1 MQVITCIGLEGTYL
15 KLSTKDKIIE
25 AAIELV
31 NEKGYK
37 GATTREIA
45 NKAGVNEVT
54 IFRHFGNK
62 KGIIEAIIQKYA
74 FVDSLEN
81 TFAEKVV
88 EDLEKDLKMLV
99 REYQF
104 LMEEKKTIIL
114 LALRESDKFA
124 ELDTLLK
131 QVPQKYV
138 EIITE
143 YFERM
148 IAKGKMKKVDP
159 FISATNFVFINFGYF
174 LSKTRVHPLMEE
186 LSIDDFINYNI
197 GTFIQSLQ

>member
-1 MQVITCIGLEGTYL
+1 MGGTHL

-45 NKAGVNEVT
+45 DRAGVNEVT
-54 IFRHFGNK
+54 LFRHFGNK
-62 KGIIEAIIQKYA
+62 KGIVEAIIQKYA

-99 REYQF
+99 REYQG
-104 LMEEKKTIIL
+104 LLDQKKTIIL

-124 ELDTLLK
+124 ELDALLK
-131 QVPQKYV
+131 EVPQKYV

-143 YFERM
+143 YFEMM
-148 IAKGKMKKVDP
+148 IEKGKMKKVDP
-159 FISATNFVFINFGYF
+159 FISATNFIFLNFGYF
-174 LSKTRVHPLMEE
+174 LSKTRVHPLMDE
-186 LSIDDFINYNI
+186 LSVDDFVDNNI
-197 GTFIQSLQ
+197 DFFIQSLQ